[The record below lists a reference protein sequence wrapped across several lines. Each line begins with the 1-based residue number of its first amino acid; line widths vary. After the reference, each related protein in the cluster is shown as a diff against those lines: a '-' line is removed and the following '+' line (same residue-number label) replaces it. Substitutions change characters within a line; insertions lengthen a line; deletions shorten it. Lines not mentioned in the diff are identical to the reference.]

1 LLLSLFVLNYLFH
14 NHIAEFLSVFRTVS
28 EIADHF
34 HKLTVVM
41 LPLGIEM
48 TAEATAKI
56 SDKQFFRER
65 FVHVAVVF
73 PQHNAPD

>member
-1 LLLSLFVLNYLFH
+1 LLLSLFVFFDLFH

-28 EIADHF
+28 EITDHF
-34 HKLTVVM
+34 HKIAVVM

-48 TAEATAKI
+48 TAEAASVI
-56 SDKQFFRER
+56 PDKQFFRER

-73 PQHNAPD
+73 P